1 MAKERVPTDTL
12 LRRLFKTS
20 SLNRFVEN
28 LEKSGQ
34 DAPPF
39 HIYIKQLC
47 DEKETPAEQVIKK
60 AGIERTHGHKF
71 FNGTR
76 NPSRDKVLQLAFGFG
91 LDCAGAQKL
100 LTLAKRGALYPK
112 IKRDAV
118 IIYALERELDITTL
132 QEKLHNLQLPL
143 LGAEK

>member
-12 LRRLFKTS
+12 LRRLFKTA
-20 SLNRFVEN
+20 SLNRFVER
-28 LEKSGQ
+28 LEESGQ

-39 HIYIKQLC
+39 HVHIKQLC
-47 DEKETPAEQVIKK
+47 DETETTVEHIIRTAE
-60 AGIERTHGHKF
+60 IERTHGHKF

-76 NPSRDKVLQLAFGFG
+76 IPSRDKVLQLAFGFG

-118 IIYALERELDITTL
+118 IIYALERKLGITAV
-132 QEKLHNLQLPL
+132 QDKLHDLKLPL
-143 LGAEK
+143 LGTEK